1 MIEFS
6 QNIYVFSGVG
16 AKQKSP
22 NPTQSLD
29 PAYSDL
35 LKQQQVFLQLQI
47 LQNQQQQQQQQ
58 PQEQIT
64 VVPRYTNRLVGD
76 TVLGILLWSYL
87 VDLYLSSCSC
97 RSFSGESGDLKSS
110 GAIPQNPQPV
120 PATTNHTPT
129 DTNPPSKPELLP
141 ANLVDLTVRKSCLSE
156 NRDAKMA

>member
-47 LQNQQQQQQQQ
+47 LQNQQQQQQQ

-76 TVLGILLWSYL
+76 TVLSILL
-87 VDLYLSSCSC
+87 
-97 RSFSGESGDLKSS
+97 
-110 GAIPQNPQPV
+110 
-120 PATTNHTPT
+120 
-129 DTNPPSKPELLP
+129 
-141 ANLVDLTVRKSCLSE
+141 
-156 NRDAKMA
+156 